1 MIRVKIQ
8 FVDLSVRVFWADEE
22 GDIIGDG
29 WMIRWED
36 TEKRTVIALPMRSIL
51 VIEEE
56 ME

>member
-8 FVDLSVRVFWADEE
+8 FVDLSVREFWADEE

-29 WMIRWED
+29 RMIRWEY
-36 TEKRTVIALPMRSIL
+36 TEKHTVITLPMRSIL

-56 ME
+56 TE